1 MKTIRASEIGT
12 FVYCQ
17 RAWHYLQLGYE
28 SENRAELA
36 GGSEL
41 HYRHGRTVMASGCL
55 RSLAYAL
62 LLIALAL
69 LAVYAVGKLG

>member
-1 MKTIRASEIGT
+1 LKVIRASEIGT

-17 RAWHYLQLGYE
+17 RAWHFLLLGYE
-28 SENRAELA
+28 SENQAEMA

-41 HYRHGRTVMASGCL
+41 HYRHGRAVMASGCL
-55 RSLAYAL
+55 RTLAYTL
-62 LLIALAL
+62 LLVALAL